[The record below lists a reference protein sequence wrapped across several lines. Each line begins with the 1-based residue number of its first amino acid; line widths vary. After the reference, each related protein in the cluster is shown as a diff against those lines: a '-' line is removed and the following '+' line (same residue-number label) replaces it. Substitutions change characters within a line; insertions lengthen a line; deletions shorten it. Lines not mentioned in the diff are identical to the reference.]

1 MQPVLSARVP
11 LDFRCMR
18 SVAPEEA
25 AKALLANLRWFAP
38 ESTGLSVSFP
48 GERRTEK
55 LT

>member
-25 AKALLANLRWFAP
+25 AKALLAILRWFAP